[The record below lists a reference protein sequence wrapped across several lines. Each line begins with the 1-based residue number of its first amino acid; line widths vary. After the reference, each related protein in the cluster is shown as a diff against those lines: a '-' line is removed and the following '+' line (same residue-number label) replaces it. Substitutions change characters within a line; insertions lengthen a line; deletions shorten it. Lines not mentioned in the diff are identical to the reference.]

1 MISLAAVEAL
11 AGELWPNA
19 LSAVV
24 AVPDARKGERLI
36 LVTQQKDATR
46 SQFQAYA
53 REHGASE
60 LMLPSEILVLEKMP
74 HARLRQ
80 G

>member
-1 MISLAAVEAL
+1 M
-11 AGELWPNA
+11 
-19 LSAVV
+19 
-24 AVPDARKGERLI
+24 PDARKGERLI

-74 HARLRQ
+74 MLGSGKADLLSLAKLMQERAAEAKPIAAVL
-80 G
+80 

>member
-1 MISLAAVEAL
+1 M
-11 AGELWPNA
+11 
-19 LSAVV
+19 
-24 AVPDARKGERLI
+24 PDARKGERLI

-74 HARLRQ
+74 MLGSGKADLLSLAKLLQERAAEAKPVAAAL
-80 G
+80 